1 MQVYIVGAGAGD
13 PELITVKGQK
23 LLQKADVIIYAGSLV
38 NPALLDF
45 AKEGAEIHDSAS
57 MTLPEVIE
65 TIEKA
70 VAKDLMV
77 VRLHTGDP
85 SIYGAIQEQMDALK
99 KKGIDF
105 GVVPGVSSF
114 LATAAALKQEYTLP
128 GISQTVIITRNEGRT
143 PVPEREKLRSLAA
156 HQATMCIF
164 LSAGIVDDVQRQLLE
179 HYPEDTPVAACYH
192 LTWPDQ
198 RIYRGVLRDLAQI
211 VHENKLTLTTMIVV
225 GEAML
230 SMQGE
235 KAKRAIMSEA
245 ARILRPGGRYVIH
258 ELAMRPDSIAEE
270 PATEIRRALARAI
283 NVNARPLTVAD
294 WRRAL
299 EEVGLVVEET
309 RTAPMALLKPGRMI
323 ADEGVR
329 GALRIMRNVV
339 RDKDLRERVTTMAR
353 TFKKYDRHLCGVAIV
368 ARKPKENE

>member
-85 SIYGAIQEQMDALK
+85 SIYGAIQEQMDVLK

-105 GVVPGVSSF
+105 EVVPGVSSF

-164 LSAGIVDDVQRQLLE
+164 LSITMLADVVKELIEGGYAPSTPIAIVQRASWPEQKIVRATLE
-179 HYPEDTPVAACYH
+179 T
-192 LTWPDQ
+192 
-198 RIYRGVLRDLAQI
+198 I
-211 VHENKLTLTTMIVV
+211 VEEIADKGIDRTAMIVV
-225 GEAML
+225 SRCLGADYELSRLYAPEFSHMFREA
-230 SMQGE
+230 S
-235 KAKRAIMSEA
+235 K
-245 ARILRPGGRYVIH
+245 
-258 ELAMRPDSIAEE
+258 
-270 PATEIRRALARAI
+270 
-283 NVNARPLTVAD
+283 
-294 WRRAL
+294 
-299 EEVGLVVEET
+299 
-309 RTAPMALLKPGRMI
+309 
-323 ADEGVR
+323 
-329 GALRIMRNVV
+329 
-339 RDKDLRERVTTMAR
+339 
-353 TFKKYDRHLCGVAIV
+353 
-368 ARKPKENE
+368 

>member
-38 NPALLDF
+38 NPALLGF

-65 TIEKA
+65 TIEQA

-105 GVVPGVSSF
+105 EVVPGVSSF

-164 LSAGIVDDVQRQLLE
+164 LSITMLADVVKELIEGGYAPSTPIAIVQRASWPEQKIVRATLE
-179 HYPEDTPVAACYH
+179 T
-192 LTWPDQ
+192 
-198 RIYRGVLRDLAQI
+198 I
-211 VHENKLTLTTMIVV
+211 VEEIADKGIDRTAMIVV
-225 GEAML
+225 SRCLGADYELSRLYAPEFSHMFREA
-230 SMQGE
+230 S
-235 KAKRAIMSEA
+235 K
-245 ARILRPGGRYVIH
+245 
-258 ELAMRPDSIAEE
+258 
-270 PATEIRRALARAI
+270 
-283 NVNARPLTVAD
+283 
-294 WRRAL
+294 
-299 EEVGLVVEET
+299 
-309 RTAPMALLKPGRMI
+309 
-323 ADEGVR
+323 
-329 GALRIMRNVV
+329 
-339 RDKDLRERVTTMAR
+339 
-353 TFKKYDRHLCGVAIV
+353 
-368 ARKPKENE
+368 

>member
-38 NPALLDF
+38 NPALLGF

-105 GVVPGVSSF
+105 EVVPGVSSF

-164 LSAGIVDDVQRQLLE
+164 LSITMLADVVKELIEGGYAPDTPIAIVQRASWPEQKIVRATLE
-179 HYPEDTPVAACYH
+179 T
-192 LTWPDQ
+192 
-198 RIYRGVLRDLAQI
+198 I
-211 VHENKLTLTTMIVV
+211 VEEIADKGIDRTAMIVV
-225 GEAML
+225 SRCLGADYELSRLYAPEFSHMFREA
-230 SMQGE
+230 S
-235 KAKRAIMSEA
+235 
-245 ARILRPGGRYVIH
+245 
-258 ELAMRPDSIAEE
+258 
-270 PATEIRRALARAI
+270 
-283 NVNARPLTVAD
+283 N
-294 WRRAL
+294 
-299 EEVGLVVEET
+299 
-309 RTAPMALLKPGRMI
+309 
-323 ADEGVR
+323 
-329 GALRIMRNVV
+329 
-339 RDKDLRERVTTMAR
+339 
-353 TFKKYDRHLCGVAIV
+353 
-368 ARKPKENE
+368 